1 MDAAAE
7 EQAMEVEALESI
19 YMEQFTKT
27 SDAPLAYEV
36 ALTPDMDEN
45 HVGVTL
51 LCAIPAEYPEAAPAI
66 AVRVDKGLGPKHA
79 TELDGVV
86 ASSIEE
92 NMGMAM
98 VFTVAEAVKEWLQAN
113 NEPGL
118 VGGSMHDQMER
129 QKRHKAKADAEADA
143 REAAAAERAEAKAEA
158 ANPGAQ
164 KKLDG
169 TPVTVASFTAWRE
182 RFEAEVAAAAEAATG
197 AAAVAEKPKPGA
209 DRAPQATQLTGR
221 ALFAAAVA
229 GVFDTAADDA
239 ALAEAEAAAAEAAG
253 AEEAAGGGGAAAALA
268 GEAEDASLFEFA
280 GGDDELDDLDDLSD
294 DEEDAD

>member
-1 MDAAAE
+1 
-7 EQAMEVEALESI
+7 MEVEALESI

-86 ASSIEE
+86 AASIEE

-129 QKRHKAKADAEADA
+129 QKRHKAKADAEAEV

-169 TPVTVASFTAWRE
+169 TPVTVASFMAWRE
-182 RFEAEVAAAAEAATG
+182 RFEAEVAAAAEVAVG
-197 AAAVAEKPKPGA
+197 AAAASEKPKPGA

-253 AEEAAGGGGAAAALA
+253 AEEAAAGGGAAAAALA
-268 GEAEDASLFEFA
+268 GEAEDASLFEFE

-294 DEEDAD
+294 DDEEDAD